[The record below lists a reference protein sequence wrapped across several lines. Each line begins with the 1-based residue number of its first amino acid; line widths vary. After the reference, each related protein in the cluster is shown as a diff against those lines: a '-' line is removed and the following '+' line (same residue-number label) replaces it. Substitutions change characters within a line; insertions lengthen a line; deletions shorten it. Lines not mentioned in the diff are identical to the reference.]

1 VSSLNEVAQL
11 AAVRMGSEVK
21 ITSLDDDRPTARAL
35 KAVWDIERRAT
46 IRDGSFNFSA
56 RRGPLAQVA
65 VADTA
70 LIWPYLAA
78 YELPADAL
86 RLIELLNSDA
96 RANFQLEGRQV
107 LCNAT
112 APLYARWSIDVPE
125 PAEWD
130 DQFAEAFACRLAWK
144 CGRRVVGSEFDTQNA
159 EREYWIA
166 IGKAKG
172 VDAKENPPIDTEESD
187 WILARF
193 GGGRLL

>member
-1 VSSLNEVAQL
+1 MSSLIDVAQL

-21 ITSLDDDRPTARAL
+21 ITSLDDERPTARAL
-35 KAVWDIERRAT
+35 RAVWDIERKAT

-56 RRGPLAQVA
+56 RRGPLAQVD
-65 VADTA
+65 VPDIA
-70 LIWPYLAA
+70 LIWPFLAA
-78 YELPADAL
+78 YELPAEAL
-86 RLIELLNSDA
+86 RLIEILNSDV
-96 RANFQLEGRQV
+96 RANFQVEGRQV

-144 CGRRVVGSEFDTQNA
+144 VGRRVVGSEFDTQA
-159 EREYWIA
+159 AWREYQMA
-166 IGKAKG
+166 ISAAKG

-193 GGGRLL
+193 GGGRL

>member
-1 VSSLNEVAQL
+1 MSSLNEVAQL

-35 KAVWDIERRAT
+35 RAVWDIERRAT

-56 RRGPLAQVA
+56 RRGPLGKLD

-70 LIWPYLAA
+70 LIYPYGAA
-78 YELPADAL
+78 FEMPADAV
-86 RLIELLNSDA
+86 RLIELLDSSA
-96 RANFQLEGRQV
+96 RLDYQIEGRQV

-144 CGRRVVGSEFDTQNA
+144 CGRRVVGSEFDTQA
-159 EREYWIA
+159 AWTEYTRA
-166 IGKAKG
+166 ISGAKST
-172 VDAKENPPIDTEESD
+172 DAKENPPIDQEESD

-193 GGGRLL
+193 GGGRLV